1 MLGHVIVE
9 GGAPGIAAALRAL
22 YGQTEPDFRWVTEHR
37 WQDGGPDPLDEVRVY
52 TRADPVPHWHYVAVG
67 LTSTAV
73 GTPDTRHVLDDP
85 EDGRGWTF
93 ELTAR
98 LARTD
103 SPEHEHPPV
112 FMANLLQNLTRYVV
126 ETFTPFG
133 PGHTMDLY
141 GPIQQDSTTPVGHV
155 LFMEDPE
162 LGRGPR
168 GDTRE
173 AGAEAIDFLQVVG
186 LTADEAAAKKTWTD
200 TGFAALYEQYY
211 PLLVTRLDRDSILT
225 VPRALAA
232 VEAGRAA
239 DGSSL
244 GGLVVEQLTVT
255 QASRLARFRRRAH
268 LTVTLGADVVET
280 LRVAL
285 PLRIGAGDDFSLESE
300 HACVTFSP
308 EAHVDPHEHEP
319 GHWVIA
325 LTPHQAHAVAAQLL
339 PRAGTYRAAELAT
352 VDFLVEPTTVRDHDD
367 TPLRTIG

>member
-1 MLGHVIVE
+1 MTE
-9 GGAPGIAAALRAL
+9 EYGAPGVEAALRAV
-22 YGQTEPDFRWVTEHR
+22 YGEAEPDFRWVTERR
-37 WQDGGPDPLDEVRVY
+37 WQDGGPDPLDEVLIY
-52 TRADPVPHWHYVAVG
+52 TRTEPVPHWHYVAVG

-73 GTPDTRHVLDDP
+73 GPPATRHVLDDP

-98 LARTD
+98 LARAD
-103 SPEHEHPPV
+103 SPQHEHPPV

-141 GPIQQDSTTPVGHV
+141 GPIQQDSSTPVGHV

-173 AGAEAIDFLQVVG
+173 AGADAIDFLQVVG

-200 TGFAALYEQYY
+200 TGFAALYAQYY
-211 PLLVTRLDRDSILT
+211 PLMVTRLDRDSILT
-225 VPRALAA
+225 DPHAAAA
-232 VEAGRAA
+232 VKAGRDS

-255 QASRLARFRRRAH
+255 QPGRLARLRRRAP
-268 LTVTLGADVVET
+268 LTVTLGADVVDT

-285 PLRIGAGDDFSLESE
+285 PLRIGAGGDFSLESE
-300 HACVTFSP
+300 HARVTFTP
-308 EAHVDPHEHEP
+308 EAHGDPYEREP
-319 GHWVIA
+319 GHWVVG
-325 LTPHQAHAVAAQLL
+325 LTPRQAHAVAAQLL
-339 PRAGTYRAAELAT
+339 SRAGTYRAAELPA
-352 VDFLVEPTTVRDHDD
+352 VDFLVERTTVRDHDD
-367 TPLRTIG
+367 RPLRTIG